1 MAPTTGNSMY
11 RPYYAVE
18 FSQILPAIWKQA
30 IIDKS
35 AGGFASETLRHVG
48 YGVGFVASARRC
60 GMASAG
66 SPVLRPVKAT
76 LAGGGARVAAGGS
89 CGDLGVEVKRGGG
102 ESVGGQRLWVSGYGA
117 ERGGRQI
124 IVSE

>member
-1 MAPTTGNSMY
+1 MVPTIVRDRNGGPRAVGPKSLY

-48 YGVGFVASARRC
+48 YGVGFVQIGAPSKP
-60 GMASAG
+60 AG
-66 SPVLRPVKAT
+66 TVRPMTIAV
-76 LAGGGARVAAGGS
+76 GS
-89 CGDLGVEVKRGGG
+89 T
-102 ESVGGQRLWVSGYGA
+102 
-117 ERGGRQI
+117 
-124 IVSE
+124 

>member
-1 MAPTTGNSMY
+1 MY

-48 YGVGFVASARRC
+48 YGVGFVQIGAPSASK
-60 GMASAG
+60 AG
-66 SPVLRPVKAT
+66 TVRPMTIAV
-76 LAGGGARVAAGGS
+76 GS
-89 CGDLGVEVKRGGG
+89 T
-102 ESVGGQRLWVSGYGA
+102 
-117 ERGGRQI
+117 
-124 IVSE
+124 

>member
-1 MAPTTGNSMY
+1 MAILGPKPLY

-48 YGVGFVASARRC
+48 YGVGFVQIGAPSKPPGTVRPMTIAV
-60 GMASAG
+60 G
-66 SPVLRPVKAT
+66 ST
-76 LAGGGARVAAGGS
+76 
-89 CGDLGVEVKRGGG
+89 
-102 ESVGGQRLWVSGYGA
+102 
-117 ERGGRQI
+117 
-124 IVSE
+124 

>member
-1 MAPTTGNSMY
+1 MIHVPLNAVRFLVSLSWFPRSCATEMAILGPKSLY

-48 YGVGFVASARRC
+48 YGVGFVQIGAPSKP
-60 GMASAG
+60 AG
-66 SPVLRPVKAT
+66 TVRPMTIAV
-76 LAGGGARVAAGGS
+76 GS
-89 CGDLGVEVKRGGG
+89 T
-102 ESVGGQRLWVSGYGA
+102 
-117 ERGGRQI
+117 
-124 IVSE
+124 